1 MVMANEKAQ
10 MKETEVVEPTPTG
23 VDAGAAIIGWETWE
37 YPPVERSRRW
47 YMIASAI
54 GVFLLLYALLTA
66 NFVFAVII
74 IMFAVITLMRDLR
87 KPERIAVYITTS
99 GIVFGHDFYPYQD
112 VRDFSIIYNP
122 PEVKTL
128 YVTFHGMLAPTLTVP
143 LEEANPNDV
152 RKALL
157 PYAFENL
164 NREREYL
171 TDLISRLYK
180 L

>member
-1 MVMANEKAQ
+1 ETRQAEAQ
-10 MKETEVVEPTPTG
+10 PAG
-23 VDAGAAIIGWETWE
+23 IDAGVPIVGWETWE

-47 YMIASAI
+47 YIIASAL
-54 GVFLLLYALLTA
+54 GLALLLYALVTA
-66 NFVFAVII
+66 NFVFAIII

-87 KPERIAVYITTS
+87 KPARVPVYITTA
-99 GIVFGHDFYPYQD
+99 GVVFGHDFYPYQD

-128 YVTFHGMLAPTLTVP
+128 YVTFHGVLAPTLTVP
-143 LEEANPNDV
+143 LEDANPNDV

>member
-1 MVMANEKAQ
+1 MATENEQLEETREADAQ
-10 MKETEVVEPTPTG
+10 PAG
-23 VDAGAAIIGWETWE
+23 IDAGAPIVGWETWE

-47 YMIASAI
+47 YIIASAL
-54 GVFLLLYALLTA
+54 GLALLLYALVTA
-66 NFVFAVII
+66 NFVFAIII

-87 KPERIAVYITTS
+87 KPARVPVYITTA
-99 GIVFGHDFYPYQD
+99 GVVFGHDFYPYQD

-128 YVTFHGMLAPTLTVP
+128 YVTFHGVLAPTLTVP
-143 LEEANPNDV
+143 LEDANPNDV

>member
-1 MVMANEKAQ
+1 MEEI
-10 MKETEVVEPTPTG
+10 KEAKSVPAG
-23 VDAGAAIIGWETWE
+23 IDAGASILEWETWE
-37 YPPVERSRRW
+37 YPLVERSRRW
-47 YMIASAI
+47 YIIASVI
-54 GVFLLLYALLTA
+54 GLGLLLYALINA

-74 IMFAVITLMRDLR
+74 IMFAVIILMRDIR
-87 KPERIAVYITTS
+87 KPDRIMIHITT
-99 GIVFGHDFYPYQD
+99 GGVVFGHNFYPFQD

-122 PEVKTL
+122 PDVKTL
-128 YVTFHGMLAPTLTVP
+128 YVAFHGTLAPTLTVP
-143 LEEANPNDV
+143 LEDMNPNDV

-171 TDLISRLYK
+171 TDMLSRLYK

>member
-1 MVMANEKAQ
+1 MNMPEVKQNMEDNKEKI
-10 MKETEVVEPTPTG
+10 
-23 VDAGAAIIGWETWE
+23 DAGASILSWETWE
-37 YPPVERSRRW
+37 YPPVVRSRRW
-47 YMIASAI
+47 YIIASTLGLA
-54 GVFLLLYALLTA
+54 LLLYAIITA

-74 IMFAVITLMRDLR
+74 IMFAVITLMRDIR
-87 KPERIAVYITTS
+87 KPDRVQIHLTT
-99 GIVFGHDFYPYQD
+99 GGVVFGHDFYPYQD

-122 PEVKTL
+122 PDVKTL
-128 YVTFHGMLAPTLTVP
+128 YVAFHGALAPTLTVP
-143 LEEANPNDV
+143 LEDMNPNDV

-171 TDLISRLYK
+171 TDILSRLYK